1 MSKWTITKSGGRKL
15 DAIETTVRKYPQSAE
30 VGNWVDL
37 VLKDTATGTPVK
49 CDEGRF
55 DVYAVLWRDAFDEQ
69 TGRAL
74 YVLVS
79 SQASKREHDKADAL
93 IEEWTKK
100 GAHEAGETFGAVV
113 AAEPAAEEPTT
124 ALVKVEKVGKAAAD
138 EEPPKLKQGTLP
150 GMPEPDR
157 RGELRAE
164 IDEKRKTAD
173 AAKKEMKEAA
183 EALSEYLADHLV
195 GDRPA
200 FERGTLETFVMNYR
214 DARTKFVMATIA
226 AGNAAKELDAE
237 ERRIRKENQA

>member
-1 MSKWTITKSGGRKL
+1 MSNKWTITKSGERKL
-15 DAIETTVRKYPQSAE
+15 EDVETTVRKWPAKIDVGEPVE
-30 VGNWVDL
+30 V
-37 VLKDTATGTPVK
+37 VLKDTSAGTATK
-49 CDEGRF
+49 CDSGTF
-55 DVYAVLWRDAFDEQ
+55 YVHAAIWRDEFDKE

-74 YVLVS
+74 YVLRRDG
-79 SQASKREHDKADAL
+79 ADKAAVDKAENL
-93 IEEWTKK
+93 VEQFFAD
-100 GAHEAGETFGAVV
+100 GAVEAGEEFKPKA
-113 AAEPAAEEPTT
+113 
-124 ALVKVEKVGKAAAD
+124 ALVKVEKPAEVEAPAEAPAAED
-138 EEPPKLKQGTLP
+138 PPKLKQGTLP

-157 RGELRAE
+157 RGELRTE

-200 FERGTLETFVMNYR
+200 IERGTLETFVMNYR

-237 ERRIRKENQA
+237 ERRIRKEKLA